1 MLCFARDL
9 PDSLSIFYLSGYGHG
24 FKKLQELFNRYP
36 TYWKQFKNNEK
47 EIYNV
52 DYIKFIKN
60 DSYCLEICIEKF
72 KQKYNFITCWA
83 AMQPPPVY
91 ILRDIKTSTFTGHKW
106 YYFDN
111 DAGILL
117 PCTENTP

>member
-1 MLCFARDL
+1 MVNTMLCFARDL
-9 PDSLSIFYLSGYGHG
+9 PDSLPIFYLSGYGHG

-60 DSYCLEICIEKF
+60 DSYCLEICIEEF
-72 KQKYNFITCWA
+72 KQKLSNNFT
-83 AMQPPPVY
+83 PPVY
-91 ILRDIKTSTFTGHKW
+91 ILKDIKTSTFTGHKW

-117 PCTENTP
+117 LCTESTS